1 MNDYLLIL
9 RQGDSDVSRP
19 EDHAALRDNF
29 FRWTD
34 GLRQAGK
41 LLLVER
47 LGSDW
52 GKTVRQRGGGAVVVD
67 GPFAEGK
74 EGIVG
79 VFVIHARDMDE
90 AVAIA
95 QGCPLVAVGGWIEV
109 RRGVQADG

>member
-1 MNDYLLIL
+1 MSDYLLIL
-9 RQGDSDVSRP
+9 RQGDSDVSRK

-34 GLRQAGK
+34 SLRKAGK

-52 GKTVRQRGGGAVVVD
+52 GKTVRRRAGTVVVD
-67 GPFAEGK
+67 GPFTEGK

-79 VFVIHARDMDE
+79 LFIVDVPDMAE
-90 AVAIA
+90 ALSIA
-95 QGCPLVAVGGWIEV
+95 QTCPLVAIGGWIEV
-109 RRGVQADG
+109 RKGVQADG

>member
-1 MNDYLLIL
+1 MSDFLLIL
-9 RQGDSDVSRP
+9 RQADSDVSRP

-41 LLLVER
+41 LVLVER
-47 LGSDW
+47 LGNDW
-52 GKTVRQRGGGAVVVD
+52 GKTVRQRGGGVVVD

-79 VFVIHARDMDE
+79 LFVVDARDMDE
-90 AVAIA
+90 AVSIA
-95 QGCPLVAVGGWIEV
+95 ETCPLVMIGGSVEV
-109 RRGVQADG
+109 RKGVQADG